1 MKACEINLVKRILHK
16 AFSLAV
22 DISESALFKDVPHH
36 YLKRADV
43 KIHVTMRADTKTRA
57 IELDMGYSRERDKW
71 KKASA
76 LKTNVIKCHRS
87 SLINNILMIESRE
100 IKVN

>member
-1 MKACEINLVKRILHK
+1 MKACQRNLVKRILHK

-43 KIHVTMRADTKTRA
+43 KIHVTLCGLHTKRRA
-57 IELDMGYSRERDKW
+57 IELDIRISMRMRQMQKRVPTLKKSSRNATEF
-71 KKASA
+71 
-76 LKTNVIKCHRS
+76 
-87 SLINNILMIESRE
+87 INW
-100 IKVN
+100 